1 MAEPVFHGG
10 VIGICS
16 APASPSAQHECPCVS
31 HGPEETGKVKMLR
44 FSLVG
49 MAAAALVACASSTP
63 QRRIAAN
70 PQMVQSLSQ
79 NDLAAVQSGRIAEG
93 MSRDAVYLALGA
105 PNNVMKG
112 SRAGKETEMWRYT
125 SLQPVVSNSFFLG
138 AGAGYFGPHGNRF
151 WGPGFGPGMMTTGTD
166 FIPVTS
172 AVIQFENAKVIG
184 WERAQ

>member
-1 MAEPVFHGG
+1 
-10 VIGICS
+10 
-16 APASPSAQHECPCVS
+16 
-31 HGPEETGKVKMLR
+31 
-44 FSLVG
+44 
-49 MAAAALVACASSTP
+49 
-63 QRRIAAN
+63 
-70 PQMVQSLSQ
+70 MVQSLSQ